1 MSESPWNAH
10 GLFFQLQDDIAARPE
25 LRGGMLS
32 LDDSG
37 EERAGGHSAGAS
49 RQYIGRLGKVEMGQ
63 VTVALSYSLGS
74 SWLMVDAEPYLAQ
87 EWFDQKHRAQW
98 RRLGIPEETCF
109 ATKLQLGL
117 KMVRIASQTLPFE
130 VIGCDSAYGRDGNFR
145 AELGELGKPYMAD
158 VPSSTRVFLRDP
170 SANPNEQSVEV
181 AEVPTLTTMRLRPVT
196 ARHSE
201 RGPLTYA
208 CAARRI
214 WTRTSKTGQVRE
226 EWLFVRRESQG
237 DLTYSLSNAA
247 AKTGI
252 STLARWR
259 CERYFIERTF
269 QDSKSELGWD
279 ELVAR
284 KYPAWMHHTALTAL
298 ALWYIV
304 RTKLNWA
311 KDHPPGSELAK
322 ELEVEVLPAL
332 SVANVREMLR
342 AAMPLDRLSIE
353 DSLRLVAKHL
363 VNRAR
368 STAVRS
374 RTKPRRYRRQRQ
386 SRNRTP

>member
-1 MSESPWNAH
+1 MTAE
-10 GLFFQLQDDIAARPE
+10 
-25 LRGGMLS
+25 
-32 LDDSG
+32 

-49 RQYIGRLGKVEMGQ
+49 RRSVGRLGKVEMGQ
-63 VTVALSYSLGS
+63 VTVPLSYSLGS

-98 RRLGIPEETCF
+98 GRLGIPEETCF

-145 AELGELGKPYMAD
+145 AELGELGKPLHMAD

-226 EWLFVRRESQG
+226 EWLFVRRESQRG
-237 DLTYSLSNAA
+237 SDLLVEQRSG
-247 AKTGI
+247 KDG
-252 STLARWR
+252 
-259 CERYFIERTF
+259 YFHPR
-269 QDSKSELGWD
+269 
-279 ELVAR
+279 
-284 KYPAWMHHTALTAL
+284 AL
-298 ALWYIV
+298 AL
-304 RTKLNWA
+304 
-311 KDHPPGSELAK
+311 
-322 ELEVEVLPAL
+322 
-332 SVANVREMLR
+332 
-342 AAMPLDRLSIE
+342 
-353 DSLRLVAKHL
+353 
-363 VNRAR
+363 
-368 STAVRS
+368 
-374 RTKPRRYRRQRQ
+374 
-386 SRNRTP
+386 